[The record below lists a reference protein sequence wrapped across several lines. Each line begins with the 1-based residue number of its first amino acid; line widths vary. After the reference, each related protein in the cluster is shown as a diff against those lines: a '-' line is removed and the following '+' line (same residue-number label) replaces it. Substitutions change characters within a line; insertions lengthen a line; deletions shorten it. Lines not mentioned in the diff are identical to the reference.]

1 MVQTRT
7 TDRRDPLCRH
17 WLHGEQTNSR
27 TGTAQ
32 RYPNG
37 ILNHSRLYTD
47 RKPGWCPKH
56 QPGIPTAVVTPVRG
70 QQMVARVFAPRKF
83 PKRSTGLPRQC
94 AHWRGNGVSILDL
107 STVAGDY
114 VSSLRASF
122 LEIQS
127 TRRQFFRRWMGC
139 DWLTDFAPERTS
151 SPSVPDRACRVSG
164 SRLRTVLSM
173 E

>member
-1 MVQTRT
+1 MELASSDAAAILFFLEEEKEKNGGANRADSVAHPYKGSQKI
-7 TDRRDPLCRH
+7 
-17 WLHGEQTNSR
+17 HGI
-27 TGTAQ
+27 A
-32 RYPNG
+32 
-37 ILNHSRLYTD
+37 
-47 RKPGWCPKH
+47 
-56 QPGIPTAVVTPVRG
+56 TPVCAL
-70 QQMVARVFAPRKF
+70 AR
-83 PKRSTGLPRQC
+83 
-94 AHWRGNGVSILDL
+94 NGVSILDL
-107 STVAGDY
+107 YTVAGDY
-114 VSSLRASF
+114 VSSPWASF